1 MNNCT
6 HFLKLAYVSLNQNL
20 HITTYNNHFATLFN
34 QSQISLVNT
43 QFKKYININPN
54 NTTNQKLNEN
64 KYTSALVFKNIVK
77 KDDRRLFLLYLLYKQ
92 TPCGYTIVIANWL
105 NWIHHI
111 HNSLDKGYSAMQ
123 KVNNSDIKSNIR
135 SSSDIHSF
143 KALLPLL
150 VVKPKQ
156 QSKVELAQLY
166 DILHPFINRKQNG
179 VNKDYNRNTLS
190 RLQTSIKEQTGV
202 KHYVLSDVIH
212 NQTLIDI
219 HHKGQMCIP
228 NTILAKDII
237 NYDVHDE
244 FLESLMLQFMSNVF

>member
-6 HFLKLAYVSLNQNL
+6 HFLNLAYVNLNQNL
-20 HITTYNNHFATLFN
+20 HITTYNNHFSTLFN
-34 QSQISLVNT
+34 QAQTPLINT
-43 QFKKYININPN
+43 EFKKYININPN
-54 NTTNQKLNEN
+54 NPSNQKFSEN

-77 KDDRRLFLLYLLYKQ
+77 KDDGRLFLLYVLCKQ
-92 TPCGYTIVIANWL
+92 TPCGYNIVIANWL
-105 NWIHHI
+105 NWIHRI
-111 HNSLDKGYSAMQ
+111 HNSLDKGYATMQ

-150 VVKPKQ
+150 VVKPKRQ
-156 QSKVELAQLY
+156 TKVELAQLY
-166 DILHPFINRKQNG
+166 DILHPFINRKQNE

-190 RLQTSIKEQTGV
+190 RLKTSIKEQTGA
-202 KHYVLSDVIH
+202 KHYELSDVIH

-228 NTILAKDII
+228 NTTLAKDII
-237 NYDVHDE
+237 NYEIHDE
-244 FLESLMLQFMSNVF
+244 FLESLMLEFMNNIF